1 MSGGLENPIELLLV
15 EDNPGDARLTQ
26 DAFEQLSMETTIHVA
41 TDGTDALEFLSTRH
55 DHETESVPDLIL
67 LDLNLPR
74 MGGLEFLEA
83 IRDDSSFASLPV
95 LVVTSSTATEDILE
109 SYELAAN
116 AYLIKPT
123 DPDEYAAMVD
133 AIAAFWFRHAAL
145 PPITS

>member
-1 MSGGLENPIELLLV
+1 MSDRLEKPIELLLV
-15 EDNPGDARLTQ
+15 EDNPGDVRLTQ
-26 DAFEQLSMETTIHVA
+26 DAFEQLSTETTIHVA
-41 TDGTDALEFLSTRH
+41 TDGIDALEFLSTRH
-55 DHETESVPDLIL
+55 DRETESVPDLIL

-83 IRDDSSFASLPV
+83 IRDDSNFASLPV

-123 DPDEYAAMVD
+123 DPDEYAAMVE
-133 AIAAFWFRHAAL
+133 AVAAFWFRQAAL